1 METIRIGLTFDMRA
15 DVLGIKANEHI
26 VPTRRF
32 RTQFGASE
40 RSING
45 ILGVHKRDTTGSY
58 TQPFYA

>member
-1 METIRIGLTFDMRA
+1 MQAIRIGLVLDMRT

-40 RSING
+40 RSIDG
-45 ILGVHKRDTTGSY
+45 ILGIYKRDTASCY
-58 TQPFYA
+58 TQPFHA